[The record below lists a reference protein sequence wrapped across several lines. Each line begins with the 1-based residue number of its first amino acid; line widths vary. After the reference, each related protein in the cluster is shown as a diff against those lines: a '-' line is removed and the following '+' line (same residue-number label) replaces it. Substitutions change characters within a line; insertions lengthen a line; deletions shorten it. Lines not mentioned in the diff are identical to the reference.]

1 MTALDAA
8 QTMPDADQET
18 TNHHFAND
26 RWYTPLPTLHVSQTG
41 HVVQDSRLNLAK
53 LVCSL

>member
-41 HVVQDSRLNLAK
+41 HMVQDSRLNLAK